1 MTISIL
7 IVDDH
12 QMVREGLISLL
23 AREPELAV
31 VAEADCGESAL
42 RLYREIGPDIVLL
55 DLTLPD
61 ISGIEVARTLRQEF
75 PRVRILVL
83 SMHADRRFV
92 TEAVTVGA
100 SGYILKDAASDEL
113 IRAIRAIAAGGTFF
127 SPAVAGIIVTSYIE
141 ERQDPAAAA
150 TPLLTRRET
159 EVLRLLALGQHTKEI
174 AFSLAISSK
183 TVETFRANI
192 MRKLN
197 LFSVADLTRYAI
209 RSGLITP

>member
-1 MTISIL
+1 MPIRIL
-7 IVDDH
+7 VVDDH
-12 QMVREGLISLL
+12 HMVREGLISLL
-23 AREPELAV
+23 TREPGLVV
-31 VAEADCGESAL
+31 VAEADCGEGAL
-42 RLYREIGPDIVLL
+42 RLCRETGPDIVLL

-61 ISGIEVARTLRQEF
+61 VSGIEVARSLRQEC
-75 PRVRILVL
+75 PQVRILVL
-83 SMHADRRFV
+83 TMHADRRFV

-141 ERQDPAAAA
+141 ERQETA
-150 TPLLTRRET
+150 TATSPPLTPRET
-159 EVLRLLALGQHTKEI
+159 EVLRLLTQGQNTKEI

-197 LFSVADLTRYAI
+197 LYSVADLTRYAI
-209 RSGLITP
+209 RTGITTL